1 MGNIPLGTSG
11 SNWKQGGTTIGSLS
25 APVSQGGSLKVVQ
38 PTAKVQQTA
47 PRSSFQTTANPQS
60 QYSIAPGA
68 ATSYSDN
75 TGAGGGLSAAQI
87 AAQQEAAQKAAEEA
101 QKTQYRQNI
110 TGLIDQA
117 LGVYDTLFGNVGAA
131 ATSQRQ
137 ALESRYNKE
146 TGSLT
151 DQFNAEL
158 PKIGR
163 GFAGRGTYDS
173 SYRIEGE
180 NEAGKQFQNQLD
192 TVKTGYETDQA
203 KIGQELMAQQ
213 ANINTGKSLLNIT
226 KSQLGQVTDLN
237 ELLATQ
243 NEINKKIVEL
253 QGAAQ
258 STGTQ
263 EAYKAKFGELAPA
276 ADRMST
282 LQNQLSTI
290 INGQA
295 PASLKRAVAQQIV
308 GSAGLPKD
316 QEDQLTNI
324 INTQIV

>member
-1 MGNIPLGTSG
+1 MGSIPLGTS
-11 SNWKQGGTTIGSLS
+11 SNWKQSGSSVANLS

-38 PTAKVQQTA
+38 PTAQVQQTA
-47 PRSSFQTTANPQS
+47 PRSSFQTTSNPQG
-60 QYSIAPGA
+60 QYSIAPA
-68 ATSYSDN
+68 TTSYAEASGV
-75 TGAGGGLSAAQI
+75 TGATAADI
-87 AAQQEAAQKAAEEA
+87 AAQQAAAQKAAEEA
-101 QKTQYRQNI
+101 QKGQYRQNI
-110 TGLIDQA
+110 TSLIDQA

-137 ALESRYNKE
+137 ALEGRYNKE

-173 SYRIEGE
+173 SYRVEGE
-180 NEAGKQFQNQLD
+180 AEAGKQFQNQLD
-192 TVKTGYETDQA
+192 TVKTQYDADKA
-203 KIGQELMAQQ
+203 KVGQELMAQQ
-213 ANINTGKSLLNIT
+213 ANINTGKSLLNLT

-243 NEINKKIVEL
+243 NEINKKIAEL
-253 QGAAQ
+253 QGTAA

-263 EAYKAKFGELAPA
+263 EAYMAKFGELAPA
-276 ADRMST
+276 ADRMAT
-282 LQNQLSTI
+282 LQTQLSTI

-295 PASLKRAVAQQIV
+295 PAALKRAVATQIV
-308 GSAGLPKD
+308 GSAGLPKE

-324 INTQIV
+324 INTQIA